1 MNAILEAES
10 TLTERYQTTVPE
22 PIRRALQLGKR
33 DKIHYAIRS
42 DGEVVLSKSV
52 ASNAQDPA
60 LGSFL
65 NFLATDLANHPEKV
79 QAIDSDFVKRIQSL
93 VGTIEVDLEAGLLA
107 EDE

>member
-33 DKIHYAIRS
+33 DKIHYSIRS

-52 ASNAQDPA
+52 ASDAQDPA

-65 NFLATDLANHPEKV
+65 NFLATDFANHPEQV
-79 QAIDSDFVKRIQSL
+79 QGIDWDFVKRIQSL
-93 VGTIEVDLEAGLLA
+93 VGTIEVDLEAELST